1 MIRATVAQARFFILQ
16 KNYLAAQK
24 AANLPQLTAHLSG
37 LPASPLTTP
46 FLAARVRLNEF
57 SPADLLAELGEQRR
71 LIKGQF
77 MRHSSYIVPPDQ
89 YLSLH
94 AATTRQRNQAFNA
107 EFRLW
112 GIERNETMDRLGQ
125 AIMAVLGDQALPGE
139 AIAARLEPGLVQE
152 LSQTSRGGRVTRT
165 SNVALAL
172 RWLNARG
179 LLYAANIAPDW
190 RSETLV
196 HARLDHWYPELDLAK
211 APDEAE
217 AQKRLVRNY
226 LAAFGPATEAD
237 ISFWSGLGKSETARA
252 TGALSGETTLV
263 LVEGIPGML
272 LMLKDQAEALRAI
285 ETQPEALVNLLPA
298 DDPYT
303 TAHRASRSRYF
314 SDQKLQRQIFSSSGE
329 AKPAIAVNG
338 EIVGVW
344 DWQTIDGQDVVIW
357 QLLMEIDSALEAQIK
372 AEVERLA
379 IFGDPQAIA
388 RKTLRA

>member
-1 MIRATVAQARFFILQ
+1 MIRATIAQARFFILQ

-24 AANLPQLTAHLSG
+24 ATNLPHLAAHLSG

-46 FLAARVRLNEF
+46 FLAARARLNEF
-57 SPADLLAELGEQRR
+57 RPADLLAELGEQRR
-71 LIKGQF
+71 LMQGQF
-77 MRHSSYIVPPDQ
+77 MRNSAYIIPSDQ
-89 YLSLH
+89 YLTLH

-112 GIERNETMDRLGQ
+112 GIERNETMESLGQ

-139 AIAARLEPGLVQE
+139 AIAARLEPGLAQE

-165 SNVALAL
+165 SNIALAL

-179 LLYAANIAPDW
+179 LLYATNIASDW

-196 HARLDHWYPELDLAK
+196 YARLDHWYPELDLEE

-237 ISFWSGLGKSETARA
+237 ISLWTGLGKSETARA
-252 TGALSGETTLV
+252 SGALSGETTLA

-272 LMLKDQAEALRAI
+272 LMFKNQAEALQAV
-285 ETQPEALVNLLPA
+285 EPSPEPLVNLLPA

-314 SDQKLQRQIFSSSGE
+314 TDQKLQRQIFSSSGE
-329 AKPAIAVNG
+329 AKPAIVVNG

-344 DWQTIDGQDVVIW
+344 DWQTIEGQDVVTW
-357 QLLMEIDSALEAQIK
+357 QLLVDIDSALVAQVET
-372 AEVERLA
+372 EVERLA
-379 IFGDPQAIA
+379 SFIQPQTIA
-388 RKTLRA
+388 RKKPRA